1 MHLARDKW
9 NDKSFARM
17 NRTRENVLLEKI
29 QRGKIKMFGGSE
41 IETTPITKKER
52 ERERERR
59 DRVRAIRKLVRT
71 STT

>member
-1 MHLARDKW
+1 MLRTLRKDQNVWRKRNR
-9 NDKSFARM
+9 ND
-17 NRTRENVLLEKI
+17 TDYE
-29 QRGKIKMFGGSE
+29 
-41 IETTPITKKER
+41 ER